1 MTGPAPPAMAS
12 PHLIRQ
18 YNATQLSLVAHDRT
32 VAVLAV
38 AGERYAGSAVL
49 VHLPTLRSRL
59 DWLPAEVDTVVVVD
73 ELLPDAATVG
83 RVDDML
89 TVFSDAGADLLSQW
103 VPATEALK
111 LEQGGLVGHAVDRTD
126 VVSLKPPLVVRRL
139 RLGEAIRTAPDV
151 TWVDP
156 AAEVA
161 RVGGT
166 IVLYEPSMLPS
177 WLRGL

>member
-1 MTGPAPPAMAS
+1 MAS

-18 YNATQLSLVAHDRT
+18 YNATQLSLVAPERT

-59 DWLPAEVDTVVVVD
+59 DWLPDEVDTVVVVD

-83 RVDDML
+83 RIDDML
-89 TVFSDAGADLLSQW
+89 TVFPDAGGDLLSQW

-111 LEQGGLVGHAVDRTD
+111 VERGGLVEQGVDRSD
-126 VVSLKPPLVVRRL
+126 VVTLKPPLVVGRPQL
-139 RLGEAIRTAPDV
+139 SAAIRSAPDV
-151 TWVDP
+151 VWVDP

-161 RVGGT
+161 RMGGT